1 MIRIERALP
10 SELETVLQMR
20 YETMRNVCGFSPEY
34 DFSEEF
40 YTETERYFREGDQV
54 TLLAWDGETAVGCAS
69 ICYISVMPTFS
80 HPNGIRAHLMNVY
93 VRSSHRR
100 QGIARNMLEYL
111 IEDACKRNATQIT
124 LDTTFAGR
132 PLYASLGFEASG
144 EGMVKNLLRNPKK
157 S

>member
-1 MIRIERALP
+1 MIEIRKALP
-10 SELETVLQMR
+10 SDLDTVLQMR

-34 DFSEEF
+34 EFSEEF
-40 YTETERYFREGDQV
+40 YTETEHYFRHGDQV
-54 TLLAWDGETAVGCAS
+54 TVLAWDGETAVGCAS

-80 HPNGIRAHLMNVY
+80 HPGGKRAHLMNVY
-93 VRSSHRR
+93 VRGSHRR

-111 IEDACKRNATQIT
+111 IEDARKRNASQIT
-124 LDTTFAGR
+124 LDTTPAGR

-144 EGMVKNLLRNPKK
+144 EGMVKNLLQNPKK